1 MLVSLLGEGPGNTT
15 IMKNESRRNIGHPAL
30 SLVSVFAGLLFAP
43 AAWAAGSDMPSLV
56 HDIGISLLAAGSL
69 GVIFTRLKIPSIAAF
84 LLAGVIIGPI
94 GLGLVSDPVN
104 VDTIAQLGF
113 ILLLF
118 LIGLEIDF
126 KKILGSG
133 KPIIVSGILQYPLTI
148 LFGLLAA
155 KVMVMLG
162 IGGTLLSESPYA
174 AIYVGVFLA
183 GSSTLLVVKLFQENF
198 ELDTVPGR
206 ISLGI
211 LIFQDIWVIIAVLI
225 QPNLA
230 NPELGAIAMSFLG
243 ITLLSLFTVI
253 VALSFVGRAF
263 VWIAKTPEM
272 TLLGALAWCFIVV
285 FIGVNLDN
293 IFMVTY
299 GTNFHMAV
307 GPGMAALIAGASIA
321 NLPSS
326 TEIITKVATVK
337 DFFITLF
344 FVALGISIPVPE
356 SADVII
362 LAVALAALSILA
374 RQIIF
379 FPLFYF
385 TGVDQRNAQVSSIRL
400 AQLSEFGLVVAFL
413 GVKLGHLSPALTSAV
428 IFAFVIT
435 ALATPIMYGKAY
447 EIHRWMQPVLEKCGF
462 KAPPELT
469 DDGRGGHRLALLGFH
484 RDASSLLYNLAENDP
499 DLVKETLVVDFNVA
513 LHDEIKATGAH
524 VHYGDLAN
532 PETLHHVGL
541 NEARVIVCT
550 IPDDLLRGIDNKS
563 LVHIVREMAPNAVI
577 IANAVAIEEIHK
589 IYDAGADYVYLNRF
603 EAAWALQRAIAAGLD
618 NGISDFRNRRQS
630 RNHYKPDRKEILS

>member
-1 MLVSLLGEGPGNTT
+1 MGRRTPFLL
-15 IMKNESRRNIGHPAL
+15 AL
-30 SLVSVFAGLLFAP
+30 IAVLFSP
-43 AAWAAGSDMPSLV
+43 AAWAAGGEMPSLV
-56 HDIGISLLAAGSL
+56 RDIGLSLLVAGTL

-94 GLGLVSDPVN
+94 GLKQVTDPVN
-104 VDTIAQLGF
+104 IDTIAQLGF

-133 KPIIVSGILQYPLTI
+133 KAIIVTGLLQYPLTI
-148 LFGLLAA
+148 LFGVLAT
-155 KVMVMLG
+155 KLMLMLG
-162 IGGTLLSESPYA
+162 IGGTMLAESPHASLY
-174 AIYVGVFLA
+174 IGVVIA
-183 GSSTLLVVKLFQENF
+183 GSSTLLVVKLFQEHF

-206 ISLGI
+206 LALGI
-211 LIFQDIWVIIAVLI
+211 LIFQDIWVIIAILI

-230 NPELGAIAMSFLG
+230 NPELGGIAMSFLG
-243 ITLLSLFTVI
+243 IILLTLFTVI

-285 FIGVNLDN
+285 FVGVNLDN
-293 IFMVTY
+293 IFIATY
-299 GTNFHMAV
+299 GRNYHMAV
-307 GPGMAALIAGASIA
+307 GSGMAALIAGASIA

-344 FVALGISIPVPE
+344 FVALGISIPMPE
-356 SADVII
+356 SIDVIV
-362 LAVALAALSILA
+362 LAVVLAVIAILA
-374 RQIIF
+374 RQLIF

-385 TGVDQRNAQVSSIRL
+385 SGIDQRNAEVSSVRL
-400 AQLSEFGLVVAFL
+400 AQISEFGLVIAFL
-413 GVKLGHLSPALTSAV
+413 GVKLGHLSPALTSSV

-447 EIHRWMQPVLEKCGF
+447 EIHGWIRPLLEKCGF
-462 KAPPELT
+462 KAPPELV
-469 DDGRGGHRLALLGFH
+469 GEGGEGHQLALLGFH

-499 DLVKETLVVDFNVA
+499 DLLKQTLVVDFNVA
-513 LHDEIKATGAH
+513 LHADIAATGAH

-532 PETLHHVGL
+532 PETLHHLGL

-550 IPDDLLRGIDNKS
+550 IPDDLLRGIDNKR
-563 LVHIVREMAPNAVI
+563 LVHVVREMAPNAVI
-577 IANAVAIEEIHK
+577 IANAIAIEEIHK
-589 IYDAGADYVYLNRF
+589 VYAAGADYVYLNRF
-603 EAAWALQRAIAAGLD
+603 EAAWTLQRAINAGLEQRI
-618 NGISDFRNRRQS
+618 GDFRTERQS
-630 RNHYKPDRKEILS
+630 RNYYKPDRKEILG

>member
-1 MLVSLLGEGPGNTT
+1 MGRRTPFLL
-15 IMKNESRRNIGHPAL
+15 AL
-30 SLVSVFAGLLFAP
+30 IAVLFSP
-43 AAWAAGSDMPSLV
+43 AAWAAGGEMPSLV
-56 HDIGISLLAAGSL
+56 RDIGLSLLVAGTL

-94 GLGLVSDPVN
+94 GLKQVTDPVN
-104 VDTIAQLGF
+104 IDTIAQLGF

-133 KPIIVSGILQYPLTI
+133 KAIIVTGLLQYPLTI
-148 LFGLLAA
+148 LFGVLAT
-155 KVMVMLG
+155 KLMLMLG
-162 IGGTLLSESPYA
+162 IGGTMLAESPHASLY
-174 AIYVGVFLA
+174 IGVVIA
-183 GSSTLLVVKLFQENF
+183 GSSTLLVVKLFQEHF

-206 ISLGI
+206 LALGI
-211 LIFQDIWVIIAVLI
+211 LIFQDIWVIIAILI

-230 NPELGAIAMSFLG
+230 NPELGGIAMSFLG
-243 ITLLSLFTVI
+243 IILLTLFTVI

-285 FIGVNLDN
+285 FVGVNLDN
-293 IFMVTY
+293 IFIATY
-299 GTNFHMAV
+299 GRNYHMAV
-307 GPGMAALIAGASIA
+307 GSGMAALIAGASIA

-344 FVALGISIPVPE
+344 FVALGISIPMPE
-356 SADVII
+356 SVDVII
-362 LAVALAALSILA
+362 LAVVLAVIAILA
-374 RQIIF
+374 RQLIF

-385 TGVDQRNAQVSSIRL
+385 SGIDQRNAEVSSVRL
-400 AQLSEFGLVVAFL
+400 AQISEFGLVIAFL
-413 GVKLGHLSPALTSAV
+413 GVKLGHLSPALTSSV

-447 EIHRWMQPVLEKCGF
+447 EIHGWIRPLLEKCGF
-462 KAPPELT
+462 KAPPELK
-469 DDGRGGHRLALLGFH
+469 GEGGEGHQLALLGFH

-499 DLVKETLVVDFNVA
+499 DLLKQTLVVDFNVA
-513 LHDEIKATGAH
+513 LHADIAATGAH

-532 PETLHHVGL
+532 PETLHHLGL

-550 IPDDLLRGIDNKS
+550 IPDDLLRGIDNKR
-563 LVHIVREMAPNAVI
+563 LVHVVREMAPNAVI
-577 IANAVAIEEIHK
+577 IANAIAIEEIHK
-589 IYDAGADYVYLNRF
+589 VYAAGADYVYLNRF
-603 EAAWALQRAIAAGLD
+603 EAAWTLQRAINAGLEQRI
-618 NGISDFRNRRQS
+618 GDFRTERQS
-630 RNHYKPDRKEILS
+630 RNYYKPDRKEILG